1 VPLVQNESAQ
11 EDPTKTKLYV
21 GNISFETTVEELE
34 VQFSQ
39 FGKLH
44 DCYIPRFPEG
54 NSRGF
59 AFVTL
64 DSEVADAAM
73 EATNGMEL
81 NGRSV
86 AVSKSLSPNEKKQQS
101 PSNKRASYA
110 KSTKIYIGN
119 LSYETDEGTLRP
131 IFEELGTVHDFYMP
145 MDQDY
150 DGQNRGF
157 AFATMPEEEASRAI
171 DELNDVEVDGRMI
184 RVNEAQQRA

>member
-101 PSNKRASYA
+101 PSNKRGKYSRYIPTYILILFI
-110 KSTKIYIGN
+110 STFCLTSLFFAVFLTLII
-119 LSYETDEGTLRP
+119 LSELR
-131 IFEELGTVHDFYMP
+131 
-145 MDQDY
+145 Q
-150 DGQNRGF
+150 
-157 AFATMPEEEASRAI
+157 
-171 DELNDVEVDGRMI
+171 VD
-184 RVNEAQQRA
+184 